1 MGKPDLLLKSDA
13 EKTKD
18 FYYKIGLVLGSIL
31 GVFLLICLAFFT
43 PQGRKLWAKFNPQSK
58 RLEQPNTQVLSLV
71 SQTPKARKNRLEQFL
86 GQSGIQLSAQDKAR
100 VRYLL
105 ATDLLNQGQEQKAA
119 LEYLKDLE
127 KNYPFLAPYIL
138 FHKAQAYQQSQ
149 QPEKVRE
156 ISQKLI
162 ATYPDSPVI
171 PNVLSLSEQRE
182 TQFEQLLLE
191 QFPYHPL
198 TQALVSRQIIKQP
211 EQWEL
216 LLLLAKYS
224 RESNLG
230 TIRDRL
236 VLEYASKLNLED
248 WETLALGYWREREN
262 RKAADAYALSP
273 PTPQNLYRTA
283 RGYHLNG
290 NFKSAKR
297 AYQRLIREYH
307 DAQETG
313 WALVYLA
320 RLSSAD
326 EAIAYL
332 DIAIKKFPE
341 QVPQALLA
349 KAKIYDRF
357 DKSEKAK
364 QARNQVLNDYQKSAV
379 SLEYR
384 WKMAEKSAR
393 SGDLT
398 TAWQW
403 GEAIAL
409 DSDNPKHIFWM
420 GKWAQQL
427 GKTTEAQTAMR
438 RILTIAPQSY
448 YAWRAAVFL
457 GWDVGDFNSLRSLN
471 PSVSLNKPYE
481 PLPMGSETLQELYLL
496 GQYESAWLQFQSE
509 IANPQNL
516 SVAEQFTE
524 SVLLVKLGI
533 IRSGIQELLD
543 LRLRE
548 YPHEIE
554 QWRSLRHLDTYWST
568 LFPFP
573 YQQEILN
580 YSQQEKINPLLVLSV
595 MRKESTFEPNIGSRV
610 GAVGLM
616 QVIPQ
621 TASWVAKQANIGD
634 YALSKPKD
642 NIKIGTWYL
651 AYNHQRYQDN
661 SLFAVASYNAGT
673 GNVNQ
678 WLRRYNTQDLD
689 VFVEQIPFQETK
701 DYIEGVFGNYWNYLR
716 LYNPKVPKLIKDV
729 AVHN

>member
-1 MGKPDLLLKSDA
+1 MEKPDLLLKSDE
-13 EKTKD
+13 EKPKD
-18 FYYKIGLVLGSIL
+18 FYYKIGWVLGSIL
-31 GVFLLICLAFFT
+31 VVVLLICLAFFT

-58 RLEQPNTQVLSLV
+58 RLEQPNSQVLSLIP
-71 SQTPKARKNRLEQFL
+71 QPPKARKNTLEQFL
-86 GQSGIQLSAQDKAR
+86 GKSAPQLSAQDKAR
-100 VRYLL
+100 IRYLL
-105 ATDLLNQGQEQKAA
+105 ATDLLNQDQEQKAA

-138 FHKAQAYQQSQ
+138 FRKAQAYQQSQ

-162 ATYPDSPVI
+162 ATYPNSPVI
-171 PNVLSLSEQRE
+171 PNVLALSQESE

-198 TQALVSRQIIKQP
+198 TQALVRRKITQQP
-211 EQWEL
+211 EQWEQ

-224 RESNLG
+224 RESDLG
-230 TIRDRL
+230 KIRDRL
-236 VLEYASKLNLED
+236 VLQYASKLNPED
-248 WETLALGYWREREN
+248 WEALALGYWREGEN

-290 NFKSAKR
+290 NFTSAKR

-313 WALVYLA
+313 WALVNLA
-320 RLSSAD
+320 RLASAD

-357 DKSEKAK
+357 DKSDQAQE
-364 QARNQVLNDYQKSAV
+364 ARNKVFNDYQKSAV

-384 WKMAEKSAR
+384 WKMAQKSANR
-393 SGDLT
+393 GDLA

-409 DSDNPKHIFWM
+409 YGDDPKHIFWM

-427 GKTTEAQTAMR
+427 GKTTEAQTAMQ

-471 PSVSLNKPYE
+471 PSVMLNKPYE
-481 PLPMGSETLQELYLL
+481 PLPMGSATLQELYLL

-509 IANPQNL
+509 ISNPQKL

-524 SVLLVKLGI
+524 SVLLVKLGK
-533 IRSGIQELLD
+533 IRAGIQDILD

-548 YPHEIE
+548 YAHEIE
-554 QWRSLRHLDTYWST
+554 EWRSLRPLNTYWST

-580 YSQQEKINPLLVLSV
+580 HSQQEKINPLLVLSL

-610 GAVGLM
+610 GAIGLM
-616 QVIPQ
+616 QVLPQ

-634 YALSKPKD
+634 YVLSKPED

-651 AYNHQRYQDN
+651 AYNHKRYQDN

-701 DYIEGVFGNYWNYLR
+701 DYVEGVFGNYWNYLR
-716 LYNPKVPKLIKDV
+716 LYNPKIQKLIQEM
-729 AVHN
+729 NP